1 MKNSIV
7 IMCCFCV
14 FVFSAT
20 YANSTNQVHLKEN
33 ISISANDEISSLCK
47 AVIKGD
53 VNKVRSL
60 LALGE
65 ELNEK
70 SLGLTPAMY
79 AARYNKVE
87 VLKVLVLNGANLN
100 IKSDQGYTAKDYA
113 KMSNAMDALKVI
125 KEGV

>member
-1 MKNSIV
+1 MKKSIT
-7 IMCCFCV
+7 ILLCIS
-14 FVFSAT
+14 VFSLT
-20 YANSTNQVHLKEN
+20 GVFANTSDAINSNEK

-47 AVIKGD
+47 AVMKGD
-53 VNKVRSL
+53 VDQVRSL

-65 ELNEK
+65 KLNEK

-79 AARYNKVE
+79 AARYNKAE

-113 KMSNAMDALKVI
+113 KMSNANDVLAVI
-125 KEGV
+125 NQDM